1 MKFSQLRNSRIPR
14 LNSRIPM
21 LNSRIP
27 KQKSRIPKPCII
39 LRIDPMI
46 SVLGNSKIPYRDPR
60 VKLGDDRKR
69 DPRVKLGDDTEHAR
83 RAFYRD
89 CFASLAMT
97 EF

>member
-1 MKFSQLRNSRIPR
+1 MRFSQLRNSRIPSKNLEFLSKILEFPR
-14 LNSRIPM
+14 NF
-21 LNSRIP
+21 
-27 KQKSRIPKPCII
+27 RIPKPCII
-39 LRIDPMI
+39 IGLDPMI
-46 SVLGNSKIPYRDPR
+46 SVLGNSKIPY
-60 VKLGDDRKR
+60 R

>member
-1 MKFSQLRNSRIPR
+1 MRFSQLRNSR
-14 LNSRIPM
+14 L
-21 LNSRIP
+21 P
-27 KQKSRIPKPCII
+27 KSCVII
-39 LRIDPMI
+39 GLDPMI

-69 DPRVKLGDDTEHAR
+69 DPPPKGLGDDTEHVR